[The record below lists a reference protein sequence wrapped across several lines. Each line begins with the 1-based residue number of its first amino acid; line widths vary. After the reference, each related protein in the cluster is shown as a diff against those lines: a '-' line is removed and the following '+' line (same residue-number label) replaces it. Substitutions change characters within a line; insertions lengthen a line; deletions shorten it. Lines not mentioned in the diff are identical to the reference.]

1 MNDYSSLAP
10 NSTAGGEVNIGKYS
24 AVGIGASILHKRII
38 GDNCIIGSGSV
49 VTKSTK
55 NNSVCQG
62 IPQVCQRKKVRRKVF
77 ISKIL
82 IWCKSL
88 KKIK

>member
-10 NSTAGGEVNIGKYS
+10 NSTAGGIFIGKYS

-62 IPQVCQRKKVRRKVF
+62 IPF
-77 ISKIL
+77 FLSEEE
-82 IWCKSL
+82 S
-88 KKIK
+88 